1 MADRMFQVIDKD
13 KKGYITLGD
22 YLCYLD
28 VLMYGTE
35 DEKLGQSFR
44 LLDSK
49 CSGKITFEDFKKV
62 LAHLNYS
69 DDETLKIF
77 NSVVSHLT

>member
-13 KKGYITLGD
+13 KKGYIKLGD

-35 DEKLGQSFR
+35 DEKLG
-44 LLDSK
+44 
-49 CSGKITFEDFKKV
+49 
-62 LAHLNYS
+62 
-69 DDETLKIF
+69 
-77 NSVVSHLT
+77 